1 MFKMFSD
8 YVKIKYQC
16 PSIDLMNLNL
26 NLKQSCK
33 NASAVGVSLP
43 HTL

>member
-1 MFKMFSD
+1 M
-8 YVKIKYQC
+8 I
-16 PSIDLMNLNL
+16 LNL

-33 NASAVGVSLP
+33 NASAVDVSLP